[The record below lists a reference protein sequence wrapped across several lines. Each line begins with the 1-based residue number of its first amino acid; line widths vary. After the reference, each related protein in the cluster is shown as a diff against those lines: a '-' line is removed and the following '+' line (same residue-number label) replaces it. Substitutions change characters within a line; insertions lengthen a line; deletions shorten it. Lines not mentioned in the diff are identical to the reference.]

1 MYVISVPIFC
11 FKQNIAH
18 LQLRENMYMT
28 DVILIEAIK
37 QNDNSAFEELF
48 NRYYKPL
55 VAYITTFTN
64 DSELSE
70 DIVQQ
75 TFITIWTQRAKLP
88 PIKSI
93 KSYLHKVS
101 YNAFIDHYN
110 KSKRNDAFFD
120 DLKEK
125 ALRDLI
131 DDNSEF
137 TERRILKLTQIV
149 DSLPARCKEI
159 LQLNKIEGLKYIEIA
174 AKLDIS
180 VKTVES
186 QMRIAFQKI
195 REGFQDDPS
204 FLILLINI
212 SFLNDE
218 VKNELK
224 TILP

>member
-1 MYVISVPIFC
+1 LP
-11 FKQNIAH
+11 
-18 LQLRENMYMT
+18 LRENISMT
-28 DVILIEAIK
+28 DIILIEAIK
-37 QNDNSAFEELF
+37 QNDDSAFKELF

-64 DSELSE
+64 DSQLSE
-70 DIVQQ
+70 DIIQQ

-88 PIKSI
+88 SIKSI
-93 KSYLHKVS
+93 KNYLHKVS
-101 YNAFIDHYN
+101 YHAFIDHYN

-131 DDNSEF
+131 DDNNEL

-159 LQLNKIEGLKYIEIA
+159 LQLNKIDGLKYIEIA
-174 AKLDIS
+174 VKLDIS

-204 FLILLINI
+204 FLILLINM
-212 SFLNDE
+212 SFLNCNE
-218 VKNELK
+218 KNDIK
-224 TILP
+224 TILPKQ